1 MTQQI
6 MPVSR
11 VPKTRNQTGIRINV
25 FVLVDITMTALDNVS
40 LIVELMNSTLKL
52 TNPVFVALASST

>member
-11 VPKTRNQTGIRINV
+11 VPQTRNQTGIRINV